1 MWEAKWLKILFKDYL
16 FQVNNL
22 MSFIFSKL
30 FWPLVNTFSNVST
43 HTPMRYFDLSLLA
56 KQLSYFRI
64 IWTLPIWNSSQSFK
78 LHPHLK
84 GRSST
89 LLVYSPPLWRAKKT
103 KKYLRTSRLQS
114 SNSATRER
122 CLNHFKWK
130 RLLFIKEIRL
140 TSPIL

>member
-1 MWEAKWLKILFKDYL
+1 
-16 FQVNNL
+16 

-43 HTPMRYFDLSLLA
+43 HTPIRYFDLSLLP

-78 LHPHLK
+78 LQVSSTSLK

-114 SNSATRER
+114 SNSATRGVWTISNGKDS
-122 CLNHFKWK
+122 CLLK
-130 RLLFIKEIRL
+130 RLGLRRL
-140 TSPIL
+140 YCNFNVNSTSGG